1 MESASTAL
9 VLLVQLSALLG
20 TTSLSVKQ
28 GPTSLWVEQGSQ
40 VTLTCQV
47 AYAQAW
53 ERLRIGWTK
62 DGQVL
67 CQTHVTNNSLS
78 LGVCG
83 PRGWLV
89 WQSPGN
95 LTLRLDQVSA
105 NDSGDYVCWAAV
117 EIPELEESE
126 GNGTHLLVAPDDP
139 QGTPASSFPGEPR
152 PHVSPPA
159 PSPLPFSSQ
168 NAHGPHRTSLL
179 AADGGGRGR
188 GRYRA
193 GRWDLGPPSPSA
205 QGLREPQRRLRRGLG
220 KGRCWTHPDRTR
232 KARASIRPL
241 SPSPPNPSRVCPPTP
256 SRVCPPTSSHVC
268 PPDLAPAWD
277 LATPSLPWSLP
288 AHVPLSSHGQEG
300 LLEREGE
307 SELLGIPEGP
317 HQRLRLCGNVTDP
330 GPPSSPTTPNKA

>member
-139 QGTPASSFPGEPR
+139 QGTPASSFPGLLSSLLMAGVVVVAAIALGAGIWGRRRRLHRDSGNHFYSNVLYRPQGTPKKTKAWPGERKVLDPPRSDQKGQSFYSTSFPQPPKPQPCLPPNPQPCLPPNLQPCLPPR
-152 PHVSPPA
+152 PCPSLGPSHPISTMVSP
-159 PSPLPFSSQ
+159 SPRAFEQPW
-168 NAHGPHRTSLL
+168 P
-179 AADGGGRGR
+179 RGSP
-188 GRYRA
+188 RA
-193 GRWDLGPPSPSA
+193 GR
-205 QGLREPQRRLRRGLG
+205 
-220 KGRCWTHPDRTR
+220 
-232 KARASIRPL
+232 
-241 SPSPPNPSRVCPPTP
+241 RV
-256 SRVCPPTSSHVC
+256 
-268 PPDLAPAWD
+268 
-277 LATPSLPWSLP
+277 
-288 AHVPLSSHGQEG
+288 
-300 LLEREGE
+300 
-307 SELLGIPEGP
+307 
-317 HQRLRLCGNVTDP
+317 
-330 GPPSSPTTPNKA
+330 

>member
-1 MESASTAL
+1 MESASIAL

-40 VTLTCQV
+40 VTFTCQV

-53 ERLRIGWTK
+53 ELLRIGWTK

-139 QGTPASSFPGEPR
+139 QGTPASSFPGLLSSLLMAGVVVVAAIALGAGIWGRRRRLHRDSVRAQVTEDS
-152 PHVSPPA
+152 PHLLATPA
-159 PSPLPFSSQ
+159 PSW
-168 NAHGPHRTSLL
+168 
-179 AADGGGRGR
+179 RGR
-188 GRYRA
+188 ELQPF
-193 GRWDLGPPSPSA
+193 D
-205 QGLREPQRRLRRGLG
+205 LREWIPIGL
-220 KGRCWTHPDRTR
+220 CT
-232 KARASIRPL
+232 
-241 SPSPPNPSRVCPPTP
+241 SPWKV
-256 SRVCPPTSSHVC
+256 V
-268 PPDLAPAWD
+268 
-277 LATPSLPWSLP
+277 
-288 AHVPLSSHGQEG
+288 G
-300 LLEREGE
+300 
-307 SELLGIPEGP
+307 
-317 HQRLRLCGNVTDP
+317 
-330 GPPSSPTTPNKA
+330 